1 MDLGVSGLLPML
13 NNVTFPVLIANLNNS
28 ADHVLYQT
36 RSIKKSAVFDIN
48 GFKVGVIGYLTPE
61 TKEVAQ
67 PNDLD
72 FIDEVIG
79 IK

>member
-1 MDLGVSGLLPML
+1 ML

-28 ADHVLYQT
+28 ANHPLYQT
-36 RSIKKSAVFDIN
+36 RSIKKSAVFDVN
-48 GFKVGVIGYLTPE
+48 GHKVGVIGYLTPE